1 MNKRYFKVDEDTLQN
16 LLYRAWRLDC
26 LESDGVDNWEWYMEG
41 AQEMINEFLESHPD
55 IECEDPYD
63 FYFDDCARYELEHD
77 FEEIK

>member
-26 LESDGVDNWEWYMEG
+26 LESDGVDNWEWYMAG

-55 IECEDPYD
+55 ILSTISRKSSNGINYYR
-63 FYFDDCARYELEHD
+63 FLN
-77 FEEIK
+77 

>member
-16 LLYRAWRLDC
+16 LLYCAWRLDC
-26 LESDGVDNWEWYMEG
+26 LESDGVDNWGWYMAG

-63 FYFDDCARYELEHD
+63 FCFDDCARYELEHD